1 MSEYRELRTISLDF
15 RRISSNLLSSDDG
28 DADVNLHRL
37 MDYIEKTPFIHD
49 RVHSVVDQVEYD
61 FQACFPTHSSEWAS
75 TSIPVDENCHIKAI
89 YDYMRYIVETP
100 NTNVLGQAMQY
111 LWKKGATYTD
121 IIQRFL
127 ENTVKPLIN
136 FINDEISKE
145 MILLED
151 EKKAAPMTQNIGMVN
166 GPVIQQGSGSITLNT
181 KNGVSATDLNSL
193 IEKLISSLPAIT
205 DTAAEEI
212 ESVKDDLESL
222 QEQIYSP
229 APKKSRMQ
237 KALAGIKKFSSE
249 VLSKASV
256 SIATSAITGA
266 DWTTLIQQAEMFID
280 GLMQ

>member
-61 FQACFPTHSSEWAS
+61 FQACFPVHSSGWAS

-89 YDYMRYIVETP
+89 YDYMRYIIDTP
-100 NTNVLGQAMQY
+100 KTNVLGQAMQY
-111 LWKKGATYTD
+111 LWKSGATYTD
-121 IIQRFL
+121 IVQRFL

-151 EKKAAPMTQNIGMVN
+151 EKKAVPMTHWDGQWSGFPTRQWLYYTQHKKRRISN
-166 GPVIQQGSGSITLNT
+166 GLELAHRKADFV
-181 KNGVSATDLNSL
+181 A
-193 IEKLISSLPAIT
+193 SSH
-205 DTAAEEI
+205 
-212 ESVKDDLESL
+212 
-222 QEQIYSP
+222 Q
-229 APKKSRMQ
+229 
-237 KALAGIKKFSSE
+237 
-249 VLSKASV
+249 
-256 SIATSAITGA
+256 
-266 DWTTLIQQAEMFID
+266 
-280 GLMQ
+280 